1 MSESKII
8 PIFPINITMNNIGR
22 DFTEDELT
30 CFSKHKKSVTKAI
43 SNSFTTN
50 NNILDELELKNIK
63 KFILENLNFYL
74 RKVISPISKDNELY
88 LTESWITKTNK
99 NEHHHTHSHAN
110 SVISGVLYLKTINKD
125 SITLYSPHRPRIDIS
140 RDNQTKDYNN
150 LEVLV
155 RKGDLILF
163 PSTLMHSVKTNVTED
178 ERVSLAFNSF
188 IKGTIST
195 MLLNQ
200 LTLK

>member
-63 KFILENLNFYL
+63 KFILKNFNFYL

>member
-1 MSESKII
+1 M
-8 PIFPINITMNNIGR
+8 
-22 DFTEDELT
+22 
-30 CFSKHKKSVTKAI
+30 
-43 SNSFTTN
+43 
-50 NNILDELELKNIK
+50 
-63 KFILENLNFYL
+63 
-74 RKVISPISKDNELY
+74 
-88 LTESWITKTNK
+88 
-99 NEHHHTHSHAN
+99 
-110 SVISGVLYLKTINKD
+110 
-125 SITLYSPHRPRIDIS
+125 YSPHRPRIDIS
-140 RDNQTKDYNN
+140 RDNKTKDYNN